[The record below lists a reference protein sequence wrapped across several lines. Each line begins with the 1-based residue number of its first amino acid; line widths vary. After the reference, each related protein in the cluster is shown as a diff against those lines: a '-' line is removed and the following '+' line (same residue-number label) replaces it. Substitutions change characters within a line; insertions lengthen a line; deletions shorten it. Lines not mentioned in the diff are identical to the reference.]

1 MVWFSV
7 PVGEQLLCE
16 VYDLRD
22 KVVGYAYS
30 AKGTDSVA
38 TVAFLEST
46 KSHLEKLE
54 LWLNANKAK
63 GNAGPYFVGASAT
76 APDFHA
82 WEMFDQLGNYASVH
96 SVADPVASYPSLVAF
111 RRDFAALP
119 ANARYFAS
127 KLSQM
132 PMNNIMAS
140 SGSLPAPT
148 HAKWNGEPIDWHKAS
163 GTY

>member
-1 MVWFSV
+1 MAWFFV
-7 PVGEQLLCE
+7 PIGEQLLCE
-16 VYDLRD
+16 IYDLRE

-30 AKGTDSVA
+30 SKGTDSAA

-54 LWLNANKAK
+54 LWMNANKAK
-63 GNAGPYFVGASAT
+63 GNAGLYFVGNAAT

-82 WEMFDQLGNYASVH
+82 WEMFDQLANYASIH
-96 SVADPVASYPSLVAF
+96 TVADPVLSYPSLVAF
-111 RRDFAALP
+111 RRDFAALT

-140 SGSLPAPT
+140 AGSLHAPT
-148 HAKWNGEPIDWHKAS
+148 HGKWNGEPIVWHKAS
-163 GTY
+163 GMF